1 MLIRVQQSISFK
13 IKSEMISEARENAAL
28 NEKNAVDND
37 VQQ

>member
-13 IKSEMISEARENAAL
+13 IKWEMISEARENAAF
-28 NEKNAVDND
+28 NEKNTVDND